1 MGCAGSKLDDLEAVA
16 LCKARYELLHEAID
30 HRFALADA
38 HLAYLHSLRS
48 LALSFHLF
56 FSSSSDA
63 PPSPLLHLPLSRKG
77 DPPADLPSSAAAPP
91 PPAVAFAADAGHS
104 HSNSGSHLH
113 FGSDEDSDED
123 GSIHMS
129 PLHGGE
135 QELQHQNHFN
145 MNFMKNRAAVPS
157 VSYEVQPP
165 KSPENVR
172 FGEPSSGFYGYGE
185 QNPSFYPPYPYPYSS
200 YASGINGFFGS
211 PPPMYGGGGGSSYP
225 PAPPPMMVG
234 GGGGSPV
241 KEAPPP
247 PPSPPRANTW
257 DFLNPFEAFDSY
269 YRTYTPSRDS
279 KDLREEEG
287 IPDLEEEEE
296 VVKEAYGDKKPVPD
310 EAAVHMK
317 SKGLDESGNGKDAE
331 EAKPSTSGEGVS
343 EVPEAEVTT
352 DKDVVMGE
360 ERRSGGGNVA
370 AFVARPGSRDPL
382 EAVAEVKVYFER
394 ASDTVNEVSKMLEVG
409 KHPYHRRKYEV
420 VSSKMLN
427 VIVPPVM
434 LVSPQSSA
442 SKDAELSFLDLDE
455 DKAMRSGNLSSTLQK
470 LYIWEKKLYE
480 EVKAEE
486 KMRIMH
492 DRKRR
497 RLKRLD
503 ERGAEPEKVDAA
515 QTFVRTLSTK
525 IRIAI
530 QVVDSIS
537 SKISKLRDEELW
549 PQTYELIHGLLKM
562 YGFMLECHRSQC
574 HAITE
579 ARNLDAIASGG
590 RLSDEHMK
598 NTMQLFKELLD
609 WILNFSAWYN
619 AQKGFVKALNGWFLK
634 CIYYEPEETA
644 DGVAPFSPGR
654 IGAPPVFV
662 IFNYWSQSIDRI
674 SEKEVVEAME
684 AFAATVHRLWEQ
696 HHTDQRM
703 GMLANKDMERRLKS
717 SERDEQKMQKLIDT
731 YNKKTV
737 QVSGEGRNSTTG
749 LILHRGHTAD
759 VGSLQSGLQK
769 IFEAMEQFSASSFQM
784 YEELHA
790 RIEEERLARANA
802 KVP

>member
-16 LCKARYELLHEAID
+16 LCKARFELLHEAID

-56 FSSSSDA
+56 FSSPPPMPPLHPSST
-63 PPSPLLHLPLSRKG
+63 SPL
-77 DPPADLPSSAAAPP
+77 SAR
-91 PPAVAFAADAGHS
+91 
-104 HSNSGSHLH
+104 
-113 FGSDEDSDED
+113 D

-129 PLHGGE
+129 SLHGGE
-135 QELQHQNHFN
+135 QEHQHQNHFN

-185 QNPSFYPPYPYPYSS
+185 QNPSFYPPYPYPYPS

-211 PPPMYGGGGGSSYP
+211 PPPMYGGGSSYP
-225 PAPPPMMVG
+225 PAPTPMMVG

-317 SKGLDESGNGKDAE
+317 SKGLDESENGKDVE

-370 AFVARPGSRDPL
+370 AFVARPGPETLLRPLRRSRSTLRGRPIRSMR
-382 EAVAEVKVYFER
+382 FQR
-394 ASDTVNEVSKMLEVG
+394 CSRWGSIHTTVENM
-409 KHPYHRRKYEV
+409 
-420 VSSKMLN
+420 KMLN

-442 SKDAELSFLDLDE
+442 SKNEELSFLDLDE

-486 KMRIMH
+486 KMQIIH

-515 QTFVRTLSTK
+515 QTFVRKLSTK

-549 PQTYELIHGLLKM
+549 PQTYELIQGLLKM
-562 YGFMLECHRSQC
+562 YRFMLECHRSQC

-619 AQKGFVKALNGWFLK
+619 AQKGFVKALNGWLLK

-790 RIEEERLARANA
+790 RSEEERLARANA